1 MLPIK
6 RIHFIGIGG
15 VGMSAIAW
23 VLLKK
28 GIPVSGSDVQPN
40 SLTARLEEIGAKI
53 RFGHSPDNV
62 KDAGLVVIS
71 SAIREDNPE
80 LVHARS
86 LKIPIWHRSRML
98 ADILAEGDGITIAG
112 THGKTTTTSM
122 VSLMLEKAGLDPTI
136 LIGGDLPE
144 LGGNA
149 KLGGGKYI
157 VAEADESDGT
167 FLLYHPR
174 YTIITNVE
182 SDHLDYYRMPENVR
196 KAFQKF
202 LLGLPA
208 DGYAI
213 LCADDI
219 GLRSILNINLSC
231 NAVFYSTRFINA
243 DFYAGDITLSPGGS
257 TFILYKQKEAMGEM
271 YLSVP
276 GHHNIQ
282 NALAAV
288 ALGHTLGVPL
298 NIIKDAL
305 EGFHGVKRRFQVK
318 GIYEGVTVID
328 DYAHHPTEVSTTL
341 ASAIALRE
349 SKKGRIIVVF
359 QPHRYTRTQDFH
371 AQFAQS
377 FDTADIVVI
386 TEVYSAGEKPISGVS
401 GKLIYDGLVKRSH
414 PNVLYVPDMDDIC
427 DKLLSI
433 IVPGDII
440 FTMGAGNISKVGEK
454 LLQRLTLKQPV

>member
-62 KDAGLVVIS
+62 KDVGLVVIS

-98 ADILAEGDGITIAG
+98 ADILDEGDGITIAG

-182 SDHLDYYRMPENVR
+182 PDHLDYYKMPENVR

-219 GLRSILNINLSC
+219 GLRSILNVNLSC

-288 ALGHTLGVPL
+288 ALGHTLGIPL
-298 NIIKDAL
+298 NIIKEAL

-318 GIYEGVTVID
+318 GIYEGITVID

-349 SKKGRIIVVF
+349 SKNGRIIAVF

-386 TEVYSAGEKPISGVS
+386 TEIYSAGEKPISGIS
-401 GKLIYDGLVKRSH
+401 GKLIYDGLVKRFH

-433 IVPGDII
+433 IVPGDIV
-440 FTMGAGNISKVGEK
+440 FTMGAGNITKVGEK
-454 LLQRLTLKQPV
+454 LLQSLTLKQPV

>member
-40 SLTARLEEIGAKI
+40 SLTARLEQIGAKI

-86 LKIPIWHRSRML
+86 LKIPIWHRSHML

-122 VSLMLEKAGLDPTI
+122 VALMLEKAGLDPTI

-182 SDHLDYYRMPENVR
+182 PDHLDYYRMPENVR

-271 YLSVP
+271 YLSIP

-433 IVPGDII
+433 IVPGDIV
-440 FTMGAGNISKVGEK
+440 FTMGAGNISKVGER

>member
-40 SLTARLEEIGAKI
+40 SLTARLEQIGAKI

-182 SDHLDYYRMPENVR
+182 PDHLDYYRMPENVR

-257 TFILYKQKEAMGEM
+257 NFILYKQKEAMGEM
-271 YLSVP
+271 YLSIP

-328 DYAHHPTEVSTTL
+328 DYAHHPTEVSATL

-433 IVPGDII
+433 IVPGDIV
-440 FTMGAGNISKVGEK
+440 FTMGAGNISKVGER

>member
-40 SLTARLEEIGAKI
+40 SLTARLEQIGAKI

-182 SDHLDYYRMPENVR
+182 ADHLDYYRMPENVR

-271 YLSVP
+271 YLSIP

-298 NIIKDAL
+298 NTVKDAL

-433 IVPGDII
+433 IVPGDIV

-454 LLQRLTLKQPV
+454 LLQSLTLKQPV

>member
-62 KDAGLVVIS
+62 RDAGLVVIS

-80 LVHARS
+80 LVRARS

-98 ADILAEGDGITIAG
+98 ADILDEGDGITIAG

-149 KLGGGKYI
+149 KLGGGKYV

-167 FLLYHPR
+167 FLSYHPR
-174 YTIITNVE
+174 YTIVTNVE
-182 SDHLDYYRMPENVR
+182 PDHLDYYRMPENVR
-196 KAFQKF
+196 KTFQKF

-208 DGYAI
+208 DGHAI

-231 NAVFYSTRFINA
+231 NAVFYSTKFISA
-243 DFYAGDITLSPGGS
+243 DFYAGDITLSAGGS
-257 TFILYKQKEAMGEM
+257 TFTLYKQKQAMGEM
-271 YLSVP
+271 YLSIP
-276 GHHNIQ
+276 GQHNIQ

-288 ALGHTLGVPL
+288 ALGQTLGIPL
-298 NIIKDAL
+298 NVVKEAL

-318 GIYEGVTVID
+318 GIYEGITVID

-341 ASAIALRE
+341 AGAIALRE

-377 FDTADIVVI
+377 FDTADIVII
-386 TEVYSAGEKPISGVS
+386 TEIYSAGERPISGVS

-433 IVPGDII
+433 IVPGDIV
-440 FTMGAGNISKVGEK
+440 FTMGAGNISKVGER
-454 LLQRLTLKQPV
+454 LLQSLTMKQPV